1 MGWCAMT
8 RLPMTA
14 AGHAA
19 LEDELRG
26 RIRIER
32 PRLVQ
37 RIQQAIAD
45 DANLMENSEYQAAQ
59 AEQNVNEARDC
70 GVGRQACVCGNR
82 RRIQA
87 FRQYDQIW
95 CHRDADRR

>member
-1 MGWCAMT
+1 MT

-14 AGHAA
+14 TGHAA

-26 RIRIER
+26 RMRIEL

-45 DANLMENSEYQAAQ
+45 NANLVENSQYQAAQ
-59 AEQNVNEARDC
+59 AEQNVNEAP
-70 GVGRQACVCGNR
+70 
-82 RRIQA
+82 
-87 FRQYDQIW
+87 
-95 CHRDADRR
+95 DR